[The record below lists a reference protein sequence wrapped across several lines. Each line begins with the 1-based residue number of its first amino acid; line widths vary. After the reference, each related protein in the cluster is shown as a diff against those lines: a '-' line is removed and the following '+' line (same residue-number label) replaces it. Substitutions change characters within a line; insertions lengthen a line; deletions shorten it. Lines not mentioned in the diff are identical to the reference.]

1 MAKITCKVLK
11 GNTYPH
17 RDALKAL
24 GGFYSREHGC
34 WLIPQEK
41 YQEARQ
47 IIGAGALPAGR
58 QNWKQPNG
66 ELNWDC

>member
-1 MAKITCKVLK
+1 MAKITCKVLN

-17 RDALKAL
+17 REALKGL

-34 WLIPQEK
+34 WLIPQAK
-41 YQEARQ
+41 YEEARQ
-47 IIGAGALPAGR
+47 IIEASNRPAAK

-66 ELNWDC
+66 ELSWDC